1 MDKFVKPDKRVS
13 DFRTWVSG
21 VKPHDLK
28 LENGALTFAEAKEKA
43 HKILKSKKIVG
54 HSLHHDFKSL
64 QYLNQDAESLS

>member
-43 HKILKSKKIVG
+43 HKILKSKK
-54 HSLHHDFKSL
+54 S
-64 QYLNQDAESLS
+64 